1 MFQSW
6 KPLVKIK
13 FRGKE
18 ERSHKQS
25 ITKTKKLLSLIQSKP
40 LHLYH
45 LFPFSLSPEQRQPTI
60 EMSMTYG
67 EYHCCVNNDVNNDG
81 DKNTGDQKPPQQ
93 CQWIVHK
100 QRKGWPPSKVLSWK
114 WILIT
119 LTQREHKDKDPAFK
133 AKTQPNTVMFNSVWC
148 IFLNWFLLQTF

>member
-1 MFQSW
+1 MFQPL

-13 FRGKE
+13 FQGKE

-25 ITKTKKLLSLIQSKP
+25 ITKTKKLLSLIKSKP

-45 LFPFSLSPEQRQPTI
+45 LFPFSLSQEQRQPTI

-67 EYHCCVNNDVNNDG
+67 EYHCCVKNDVNNDG

-93 CQWIVHK
+93 CQ
-100 QRKGWPPSKVLSWK
+100 
-114 WILIT
+114 
-119 LTQREHKDKDPAFK
+119 
-133 AKTQPNTVMFNSVWC
+133 
-148 IFLNWFLLQTF
+148 